1 MEKPPNRT
9 QLRAW
14 FTLALRILGM
24 WELLYA
30 ASYVMTAFD
39 MSAGFYRN
47 TSGYTFG
54 GAMLHVFGH
63 FFLAAWLLK
72 GAPKIAEFF
81 YPDPPPSNDTP
92 ETTPSDS
99 DTPTI

>member
-1 MEKPPNRT
+1 MEMPPT
-9 QLRAW
+9 TKRAKEW

-30 ASYVMTAFD
+30 ASYLMTALD
-39 MSAGFYRN
+39 VSVGLYRPPAG
-47 TSGYTFG
+47 STFG
-54 GAMLHVFGH
+54 GAMLHTFGH

-72 GAPKIAEFF
+72 GAPKITDFF
-81 YPDPPPSNDTP
+81 YPDPPPNDKG
-92 ETTPSDS
+92 S